1 MFVQSWVEVKEPMKL
16 KTRNKI
22 GIYIFFWLILFL
34 AVTNPLLGGINVYYS
49 SKQITA
55 SAPTLPDGI
64 NLQGSLI
71 VNQLTQQVTA
81 TNQTSGQ
88 QVQAYQTTVSVF
100 NFGALLLLLSPLVL
114 YLFFELKPKADTD
127 QPKNPRARKKQT
139 KDAEAG
145 IDSD

>member
-1 MFVQSWVEVKEPMKL
+1 MKL

-22 GIYIFFWLILFL
+22 WIYAFFWLILLL

-55 SAPTLPDGI
+55 SAPTSPDGI

-100 NFGALLLLLSPLVL
+100 NFGALMLLLSPVAL
-114 YLFFELKPKADTD
+114 YLFLEWKPTADTK
-127 QPKNPRARKKQT
+127 QPKNARATKKPI
-139 KDAEAG
+139 KDGSNTG

>member
-1 MFVQSWVEVKEPMKL
+1 MKL
-16 KTRNKI
+16 KPRNKLW
-22 GIYIFFWLILFL
+22 IYLFFGLILLL

-55 SAPTLPDGI
+55 SAPTTPDGI

-71 VNQLTQQVTA
+71 VNQVTQQVTA

-88 QVQAYQTTVSVF
+88 QVQAYQVSVSVF

-114 YLFFELKPKADTD
+114 YLFFELKPKADTETK
-127 QPKNPRARKKQT
+127 PTRKKQA
-139 KDAEAG
+139 KLPASAGSG